1 MLWCYKYSGGNKT
14 GQICSMCIIGY
25 SCWISTANFSS
36 FSSKIPS
43 SRRIVYMVCDE
54 VFIINL
60 NSNWYPTARLSGD
73 LWFSVV
79 SAFPRVF
86 PMETGREMTKLTEK
100 DNTLNQIHVHLPQY
114 HIIKQWKLQR
124 FGKQSFFILIQY
136 SFHGSF
142 KIHVPVLK
150 NPLFWMKYLHVQ
162 ALQESTRNLL
172 LSEHVHVWKVPVYL

>member
-43 SRRIVYMVCDE
+43 SCRIVYMVCDE

-60 NSNWYPTARLSGD
+60 NSNWCPTARLSGD

-79 SAFPRVF
+79 SAFPRAF
-86 PMETGREMTKLTEK
+86 PMEMDREMTKLTAK
-100 DNTLNQIHVHLPQY
+100 IWYCILNMCTYTMV
-114 HIIKQWKLQR
+114 
-124 FGKQSFFILIQY
+124 S
-136 SFHGSF
+136 
-142 KIHVPVLK
+142 
-150 NPLFWMKYLHVQ
+150 YLNSGNYRH
-162 ALQESTRNLL
+162 TCRI
-172 LSEHVHVWKVPVYL
+172 W

>member
-43 SRRIVYMVCDE
+43 SCRIVYMVCDE

-60 NSNWYPTARLSGD
+60 NSNWCPTARLSGD

-79 SAFPRVF
+79 SAFPRAF
-86 PMETGREMTKLTEK
+86 PMEMDQEMTRLTAK
-100 DNTLNQIHVHLPQY
+100 IWYCILNMCTYTTVSY
-114 HIIKQWKLQR
+114 
-124 FGKQSFFILIQY
+124 
-136 SFHGSF
+136 
-142 KIHVPVLK
+142 
-150 NPLFWMKYLHVQ
+150 MYLNSGNYRH
-162 ALQESTRNLL
+162 RI
-172 LSEHVHVWKVPVYL
+172 W